1 MPFVGLQ
8 LQVTCLEHP
17 QNITSSGYSQHK
29 DVSIPT
35 YKLIIPTQS
44 NLLVHLLVQVHV
56 HALLGQDLHSP
67 SLDFS
72 VDKQITLTLE

>member
-1 MPFVGLQ
+1 M
-8 LQVTCLEHP
+8 CLEHP
-17 QNITSSGYSQHK
+17 QNITSSGYSQHT

-44 NLLVHLLVQVHV
+44 NLLVHLLVNLLLLHLLVQVHV

-72 VDKQITLTLE
+72 ADKQITLTLE